1 MDRKLKEAEGDQ
13 TCEEGSVLDSK
24 QLLDI
29 ANKIIPIFLNS
40 PDDEMYNEVL
50 KVLLRD
56 TNSRHGIFA
65 YIDENGSMVAPS
77 MTRDIWDQCQ
87 IPGKTYI
94 FPREVWGGIWGRSLS
109 QRRALYS
116 NGTHHVPAGHIA
128 ITRSICVPIIHQ
140 GELIGMFAVANR
152 TSDYHEDDVKHVK
165 AIADFVAPVLHARLQ
180 RDRIE
185 VERRKA
191 DEAVKLANKKLGLMS
206 AVTRHDGLNQ
216 LSLILGYAQVARG
229 ISKDSKL
236 TSYLDKIIL
245 SGESMSAQLDF
256 TRIYQS
262 IGSTSPEW
270 QDVRQV
276 FDKAMSELD
285 LSGVKVVNELSGV
298 RIYADMM
305 LERIFYNLAENS
317 MRHGTRVTT
326 IRVHD
331 TQTEN
336 GLIISFEDDGVGI
349 PDNEKEIIFEKGYGK
364 NTGYGLYVT
373 REILDLT
380 GIFIREKGEH
390 GKGAKF
396 EILVPLEGYRM
407 PS

>member
-1 MDRKLKEAEGDQ
+1 MEKKEIERGDYQ
-13 TCEEGSVLDSK
+13 TCEEGSVLNSK

-29 ANKIIPIFLNS
+29 ANRIIPIFLNS

-50 KVLLRD
+50 KILLKD
-56 TNSRHGIFA
+56 TDSRHGIFA

-87 IPGKTYI
+87 IPGKTYT
-94 FPREVWGGIWGRSLS
+94 FPREIWGGIWGRALS

-116 NGTHHVPAGHIA
+116 NGTHHVPEGHIA
-128 ITRSICVPIIHQ
+128 IVRSICVPIIHQ
-140 GELIGMFAVANR
+140 NELIGMFAVANR
-152 TSDYHEDDVKHVK
+152 TSSYYENDVKHMK
-165 AIADFVAPVLHARLQ
+165 AIADLVAPVLHARLQ

-185 VERRKA
+185 IERRKA

-206 AVTRHDGLNQ
+206 AITRHDGLNQ
-216 LSLILGYAQVARG
+216 LSLILGYAQIAREM
-229 ISKDSKL
+229 SKDGKI
-236 TSYLDKIIL
+236 TSYLDKIVL
-245 SGESMSAQLDF
+245 SGQSMSAQLEF

-270 QDVRQV
+270 QDVRRV

-285 LSGVKVVNELSGV
+285 MNGIKVVNRLSDV
-298 RIYADMM
+298 QVYADMM
-305 LERIFYNLAENS
+305 LGRIFYNLIENS
-317 MRHGTRVTT
+317 LRHGTRITT
-326 IRVHD
+326 INVHD
-331 TQTEN
+331 AQTEN
-336 GLIISFEDDGVGI
+336 GLIISIEDDGVGI
-349 PDNEKEIIFEKGYGK
+349 PDQEKEIIFEKGYGK

-380 GIFIREKGEH
+380 GIFIREKGEY
-390 GKGAKF
+390 GKGARF
-396 EILVPLEGYRM
+396 EILVPTNGYRT

>member
-1 MDRKLKEAEGDQ
+1 MEIERGGDQ
-13 TCEEGSVLDSK
+13 ACEEGSILDSK

-29 ANKIIPIFLNS
+29 ANKIVPIFLNS

-50 KVLLRD
+50 KLLLRD
-56 TNSRHGIFA
+56 TDSRHGIFG

-87 IPGKTYI
+87 IPGKTYV
-94 FPREVWGGIWGRSLS
+94 FPREVWGGLWGRAMIK
-109 QRRALYS
+109 RRALYS
-116 NGTHHVPAGHIA
+116 NSTHHVPTGHIA
-128 ITRSICVPIIHQ
+128 IVRSICVPIIHQ
-140 GELIGMFAVANR
+140 GELIGLFAVANR
-152 TSDYHEDDVKHVK
+152 SSDYVECDVKHVK

-180 RDRIE
+180 RDLMD
-185 VERRKA
+185 VEKRKA

-216 LSLILGYAQVARG
+216 LSLILGYAQIAREM
-229 ISKDSKL
+229 SKDQKM
-236 TSYLDKIIL
+236 TSYLDKIIH
-245 SGESMSAQLDF
+245 SGESMSAQLEF

-276 FDKAMSELD
+276 FDKAMSGLD
-285 LSGVKVVNELSGV
+285 LSGIKVVNGLSDIQ
-298 RIYADMM
+298 IYADMM
-305 LERIFYNLAENS
+305 LERILYNLAENS
-317 MRHGTRVTT
+317 LRHGTRVTT
-326 IRVHD
+326 INIHD

-336 GLIISFEDDGVGI
+336 GLIISVDDDGIGV

-380 GIFIREKGEH
+380 GIFIREKGEC

-396 EILVPLEGYRM
+396 EILVPINGYRT